1 MMVVGWYQLLILPN
15 VKPKMFRWSG
25 KESHFLAYS
34 APIIL
39 PAFIHVMPGFLFG
52 FQVLES
58 ASFAVVLGLMS
69 IGSVVFLL
77 LFPRIFLVFPAAA
90 VNRRIGFG
98 ESWKLTKSNTFV
110 LIKLLGLPFLV
121 GVVVGQISGMSII
134 LALLTIPVSLYLG
147 VVLVAVQSL
156 CYKVLASETESMER
170 VD

>member
-1 MMVVGWYQLLILPN
+1 
-15 VKPKMFRWSG
+15 
-25 KESHFLAYS
+25 
-34 APIIL
+34 
-39 PAFIHVMPGFLFG
+39 
-52 FQVLES
+52 
-58 ASFAVVLGLMS
+58 MS

-147 VVLVAVQSL
+147 VVLVVVQSL